1 MSGPKCRLGDRA
13 TNCSASNKERFMSE
27 QKENPKEQSSKKEQ
41 QDPEGM
47 AQGADTADPSSLKK
61 QIDYEGQKPNQQKKA
76 S

>member
-1 MSGPKCRLGDRA
+1 
-13 TNCSASNKERFMSE
+13 MSE